1 MNMSGQINAFE
12 MAQEQF
18 DGVAKTL
25 NLDPQISEVLRWPM
39 REYTFRIPVRMDDG
53 SLRVFQGYRVQHN
66 DARGPN
72 KGGIRFHPSETL
84 DTVRA
89 CLLYTS
95 DAADEEDSVDLGGRR
110 I

>member
-1 MNMSGQINAFE
+1 MSGQINAFE

-25 NLDPQISEVLRWPM
+25 NLDSGIAEVLRWPA
-39 REYTFRIPVRMDDG
+39 REHSFRIPVRMDDG
-53 SLRVFQGYRVQHN
+53 SLRVFQGFRVQHN

-72 KGGIRFHPSETL
+72 KGGIRFHPSETM

-89 CLLYTS
+89 LATCMRSISARSSTH
-95 DAADEEDSVDLGGRR
+95 R
-110 I
+110 